1 MMKRR
6 HLLGRSK
13 EALTAYLMLLPD
25 TIGLAIFI
33 FVPMLFA
40 VYTSFHSW
48 NGIEPMKF
56 IGLANYK
63 RLIGDVDFWT
73 SLVVTLKYSIV
84 YIPAVYCVSL
94 GLALLINKLRGKFE
108 LFTRM
113 AFFLPYS
120 ISTVVAGLLWMF
132 MYDPKSGYFNVIL
145 SKLGIPK
152 QQFLASSSQA
162 LLSVV
167 VVSVWLIVG
176 YNMIIFLAALKEVPL
191 DYYEAADLD
200 GASAVQ
206 KFLHITLP
214 SIKNTSLFILV
225 VTTIG
230 SFQVFDQ
237 IKVMTNGGPAKAT
250 EVTVFHIYN
259 QAFTLF
265 DFGYSS
271 TMAVA
276 LLVIIMILSLFQF
289 KLLGRKE

>member
-1 MMKRR
+1 MKRR